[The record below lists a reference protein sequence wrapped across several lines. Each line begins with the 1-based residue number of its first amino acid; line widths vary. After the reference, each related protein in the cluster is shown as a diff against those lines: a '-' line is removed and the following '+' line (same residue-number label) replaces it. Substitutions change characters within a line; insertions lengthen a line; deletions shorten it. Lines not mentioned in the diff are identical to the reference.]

1 MVTVNCT
8 LSDLK
13 DMMVEVVNEVL
24 RKREASQDTMDSSEV
39 MSFLKISRVTLW
51 RLGHE
56 QKDKDGNVVKPAMLV
71 PLRSENGKHLY
82 ARRDVLGYAGLG
94 K

>member
-1 MVTVNCT
+1 MVTINCE

-13 DMMVEVVNEVL
+13 DMMTEVVNEVL

-39 MSFLKISRVTLW
+39 MNFLKISRVTLW
-51 RLGHE
+51 RLSKAT
-56 QKDKDGNVVKPAMLV
+56 KDKPALLV
-71 PLRSENGKHLY
+71 PLRNENGKHLY
-82 ARRDVLGYAGLG
+82 ARRDVMAYAGLS

>member
-24 RKREASQDTMDSSEV
+24 RRREASQDTMDSSEV

-51 RLGHE
+51 RLGRE

-82 ARRDVLGYAGLG
+82 ARRDVEAFVGM